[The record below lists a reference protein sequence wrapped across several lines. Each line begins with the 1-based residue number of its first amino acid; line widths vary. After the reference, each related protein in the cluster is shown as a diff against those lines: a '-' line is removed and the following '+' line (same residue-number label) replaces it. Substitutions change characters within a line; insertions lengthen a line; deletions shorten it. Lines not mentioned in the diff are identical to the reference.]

1 MIDEYLKPRHTDEI
15 IMEAFKNNEIKIDDY
30 SFIIKTANPHSFLYG
45 EVEGDFGACVIR
57 HGELL
62 QLQKEILVDTFG
74 TNFVF
79 LDKNKHK
86 RYYPHNLLATPILPS
101 NKDIIFDFSQV
112 DNQELTDKI
121 LKNKI
126 DLTNV
131 KNSKVYICSCSD
143 DLGFLGF
150 GPVIGE
156 LSLKVFPLIEY
167 NEKLLKEN
175 KAIYNGYISLTS
187 VLNKE
192 DNTKSIILAI
202 KHKSDGLTE
211 SIFQYNIINM
221 YKYPAPVRFAIKEE
235 IMG

>member
-1 MIDEYLKPRHTDEI
+1 MIDEYLKPRHTDER
-15 IMEAFKNNEIKIDDY
+15 IMEAFKNNKVKIDDY

-45 EVEGDFGACVIR
+45 EVDGDFGACVIR
-57 HGELL
+57 YGEPL
-62 QLQKEILVDTFG
+62 QLQKETLVDTVC

-86 RYYPHNLLATPILPS
+86 KYYPHNLLAAPILSS
-101 NKDIIFDFSQV
+101 NKDIVFNFNEV

-126 DLTNV
+126 DLINT
-131 KNSKVYICSCSD
+131 KTSKVHIRACSD

-150 GPVIGE
+150 GPLIGE

-167 NEKLLKEN
+167 NEELLKEN
-175 KAIYNGYISLTS
+175 KAVYNGYISLTS

-192 DNTKSIILAI
+192 DNTKSIISVI

-211 SIFQYNIINM
+211 SIFRYNIINM